1 MKDHYGILQHVG
13 NRIREFRKIRGISQ
27 ENFAFE
33 CQLDRTYISG
43 IERGERN
50 VSLLNLSTIASKLGV
65 PLSRLFADIKTNT
78 TANAQDVYR
87 VNHNFK
93 ISCGFSVMAKD
104 VTNAALATA
113 TQLEDLPFGLFRSID
128 LKALSGI
135 VGALFAA
142 CLAENVD
149 AIVNPIEKG
158 HPDLIPVGG
167 KNASEAQLRNY
178 PEGLEIKCTVGNVT
192 KGSDLRAG
200 DERIDKLTGLTWQAH
215 HREVTSLMGLVID
228 FSGAFSDHGQYP
240 CLTGIF
246 YTDQLIQDDWGKIS
260 GTTGR
265 NTKVTG
271 MRVSGKLKM
280 GQGWVLVSKNTKHLS
295 KYQSLLSF
303 AVE

>member
-113 TQLEDLPFGLFRSID
+113 TQL
-128 LKALSGI
+128 
-135 VGALFAA
+135 V
-142 CLAENVD
+142 
-149 AIVNPIEKG
+149 
-158 HPDLIPVGG
+158 
-167 KNASEAQLRNY
+167 
-178 PEGLEIKCTVGNVT
+178 
-192 KGSDLRAG
+192 
-200 DERIDKLTGLTWQAH
+200 
-215 HREVTSLMGLVID
+215 
-228 FSGAFSDHGQYP
+228 
-240 CLTGIF
+240 
-246 YTDQLIQDDWGKIS
+246 
-260 GTTGR
+260 
-265 NTKVTG
+265 
-271 MRVSGKLKM
+271 
-280 GQGWVLVSKNTKHLS
+280 
-295 KYQSLLSF
+295 
-303 AVE
+303 